1 MDKKKLDFLTSFYFL
16 KRFSLRQLFLTTL
29 AIFLLGTIVDA
40 IAPNFTILL
49 LGRLIQAIA
58 VGIIMPLFQN
68 LMVLL
73 FPPNKRSFA
82 MGMSSVVIILDLAI
96 GPTLSGWIV
105 EHYNWRMLFQFLI
118 PLTIIILIFSIIYT
132 KNVTEQSAVDLDW
145 WSVGES
151 SIGLGLLLYGF
162 SRIGTVANIDLIS
175 AIGLLVGIIFL
186 IILVDYRMK
195 LATLATFTLKNKTS
209 AEIK

>member
-1 MDKKKLDFLTSFYFL
+1 
-16 KRFSLRQLFLTTL
+16 
-29 AIFLLGTIVDA
+29 
-40 IAPNFTILL
+40 
-49 LGRLIQAIA
+49 
-58 VGIIMPLFQN
+58 
-68 LMVLL
+68 
-73 FPPNKRSFA
+73 
-82 MGMSSVVIILDLAI
+82 
-96 GPTLSGWIV
+96 
-105 EHYNWRMLFQFLI
+105 MLFQFLI

-195 LATLATFTLKNKTS
+195 LATQLVVNKKRHS
-209 AEIK
+209 A

>member
-1 MDKKKLDFLTSFYFL
+1 M
-16 KRFSLRQLFLTTL
+16 
-29 AIFLLGTIVDA
+29 DA

-73 FPPNKRSFA
+73 FPPNKRNFA

-151 SIGLGLLLYGF
+151 SIGLGLGLLLYGF

-175 AIGLLVGIIFL
+175 AIGLFISWNYISYYF
-186 IILVDYRMK
+186 RQTP
-195 LATLATFTLKNKTS
+195 AQ
-209 AEIK
+209 IKKSPS